1 MTFKTQPHRY
11 TIGLAPTSHAR
22 CRGCRRLV
30 AKGDVRLAIHAF
42 VRPNRGTT
50 FTHHIVAECMG
61 ATLAADVLRAE
72 GVRHGVRIDKRLTME
87 AAGLATATPGEVAP
101 SEARAAARVAATRS
115 MRSSNTLRPE
125 LAGLHPS
132 WCSSDGT
139 HHAHPC
145 AQASTT
151 PGRVSTRQ
159 PK

>member
-42 VRPNRGTT
+42 VRPNRETT
-50 FTHHIVAECMG
+50 FTHHLAAECMG

-87 AAGLATATPGEVAP
+87 AAGLA
-101 SEARAAARVAATRS
+101 RALV
-115 MRSSNTLRPE
+115 E
-125 LAGLHPS
+125 
-132 WCSSDGT
+132 
-139 HHAHPC
+139 
-145 AQASTT
+145 AQAKGVEGHSRRCGKVDGDVRGSRQPVVRTMFGHL
-151 PGRVSTRQ
+151 GRVEVGGREQ
-159 PK
+159 KEDA